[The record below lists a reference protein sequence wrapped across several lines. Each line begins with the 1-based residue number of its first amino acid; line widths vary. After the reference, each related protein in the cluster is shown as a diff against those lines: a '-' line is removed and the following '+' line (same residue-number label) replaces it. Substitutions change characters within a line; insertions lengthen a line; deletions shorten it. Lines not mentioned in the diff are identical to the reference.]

1 MLALMPHQDHT
12 ATGPAAGFP
21 LRDPTAREI
30 CEQADRTSSCEAG
43 SATAFQVREDLFLEG
58 DDASHLVE
66 VLEGVVCAYRLLP
79 DGQRHVVSFYFPGDL
94 LGYCCLGTH
103 AFSAQ
108 ALTAVKVRRIPR
120 TVVERMVEH
129 RPDFARKLL
138 ELAAR
143 ELTAARDHLLCLASK
158 SADAKMAAFL
168 LALSRRNCDAGQDKT
183 RVVLPMTRVDIGD
196 YLGLTIETV
205 SRTLSKMK
213 RAGVIA
219 LPRTSVV
226 LIQDMDELEAI
237 ADH

>member
-1 MLALMPHQDHT
+1 
-12 ATGPAAGFP
+12 
-21 LRDPTAREI
+21 
-30 CEQADRTSSCEAG
+30 
-43 SATAFQVREDLFLEG
+43 
-58 DDASHLVE
+58 
-66 VLEGVVCAYRLLP
+66 
-79 DGQRHVVSFYFPGDL
+79 VSFYFPGDL

-143 ELTAARDHLLCLASK
+143 ELTAARDPLLCLASK